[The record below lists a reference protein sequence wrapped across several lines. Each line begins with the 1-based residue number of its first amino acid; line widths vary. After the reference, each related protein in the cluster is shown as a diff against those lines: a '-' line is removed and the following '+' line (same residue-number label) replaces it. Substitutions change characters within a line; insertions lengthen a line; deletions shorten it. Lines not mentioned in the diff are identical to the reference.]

1 MDEYFYSENRD
12 LDNMNWLGEDLDC
25 VMEEIFDTV
34 PLEEQAE
41 FLAAVVAGD
50 LLTGEPLS
58 THFLKILED
67 GIDQFLYDCL
77 DDMKVGIWYGPIIR
91 LNGRDPEEEF

>member
-12 LDNMNWLGEDLDC
+12 VDDMNWLGEDLDC

-34 PLEEQAE
+34 PLEGQAE
-41 FLAAVVAGD
+41 FLAAFVEDDDPAGEN
-50 LLTGEPLS
+50 LPVY
-58 THFLKILED
+58 FLKILED

-91 LNGRDPEEEF
+91 LDGRDPEEGF